1 MRDMSH
7 HASSLTENVWTVRQ
21 HHISA
26 PQLLHKLHQE
36 HQVLRQTQQDPVQQ
50 EMTAL
55 AVTIGIVGNVDDA
68 HVSQHVQLLCPSKIP
83 RSSGRSIKE
92 KQLKGK
98 LMHLLTLGVSQHS
111 HGKERRPQPPL
122 SLHHIQL

>member
-26 PQLLHKLHQE
+26 PQLLPERHQE
-36 HQVLRQTQQDPVQQ
+36 HQVLHQTQQDPVQQ
-50 EMTAL
+50 EMTVL
-55 AVTIGIVGNVDDA
+55 AVMIGIVGNVDDA
-68 HVSQHVQLLCPSKIP
+68 RVSQHVQLLCPSKIP
-83 RSSGRSIKE
+83 RSFGRSMKE

-98 LMHLLTLGVSQHS
+98 LMHQLTLGVFQHS
-111 HGKERRPQPPL
+111 HDKGRPPQPPL
-122 SLHHIQL
+122 SLHHIQS